1 MMSVTPLAICNAPQV
16 AASTQKLA
24 SVLVYF
30 SPTQGHILSPEF
42 NGYDVGIN
50 LNAYVRN
57 GLFYM
62 VDQSGLQGV

>member
-42 NGYDVGIN
+42 N